1 MSAVWDVYG
10 SNFPGDKSDKPSET
24 PESAATGPALS
35 GAWDDMLAGHRLKLA
50 GSDGSDAPA
59 EPSSGG
65 EAPSWNEFVRQHQ
78 LPQREGDAPA
88 ARGSALSSAWDDL
101 LAGHRLPVEASE
113 PDAGPAKK
121 TGDSTLGNAWE
132 DMFAAQRQQISEA
145 EPEPVQRKGAPS
157 IFDLWD
163 GVYAERKIERLEG
176 SAPLPP
182 EQTETRGKLDQP
194 STLASIAG
202 AWFGRFNERLDDAEP
217 APSEAD
223 APSMFGVWGDLYSK
237 PNRAEEIANEAFT
250 GPVPDPLSDAP
261 GAAAAFQ
268 QWSELTPNKTLL
280 QRVSATAEESPAYR
294 PVQAYLSLLARRGAD
309 PQALLAR
316 QRLLG
321 QLLPHLNGIRYDGYR
336 VAVETFLAGCRNGE
350 RGAALQC
357 AREYFYFWIGDVR
370 RLASVA
376 GRQGFSTREVALE
389 NSAGFQS
396 LRERMGQEGFV
407 RFPPSLDIYLGHL
420 YEHGLS
426 SGELSRRESLVQ
438 ALIYLQGGAPYL
450 PERYR
455 MAVDALLMH
464 FSELADKSA
473 VVSLAREFFYYW
485 VSVPPASARAG

>member
-10 SNFPGDKSDKPSET
+10 SNFPGDKSAKSSET
-24 PESAATGPALS
+24 PESPATGPALS
-35 GAWDDMLAGHRLKLA
+35 GAWDDMLAGHRLKLSA
-50 GSDGSDAPA
+50 DDGASEPVAASAAAP
-59 EPSSGG
+59 
-65 EAPSWNEFVRQHQ
+65 
-78 LPQREGDAPA
+78 
-88 ARGSALSSAWDDL
+88 AWDDFVPPRDDVAAKGPVPSNAWDVL
-101 LAGHRLPVEASE
+101 LTGHRLPVEAAE
-113 PDAGPAKK
+113 PDAQPSKRGGNSAL
-121 TGDSTLGNAWE
+121 SNAWD
-132 DMFAAQRQQISEA
+132 DMFAAQRQQIGEA
-145 EPEPVQRKGAPS
+145 EPEPAKDRKGAPS

-163 GVYAERKIERLEG
+163 GVYTERKIERLE
-176 SAPLPP
+176 SQAPLPP
-182 EQTETRGKLDQP
+182 EQMATRGKLDQP

-202 AWFGRFNERLDDAEP
+202 AWFGRFEDRSGDAEP
-217 APSEAD
+217 APCAAD
-223 APSMFGVWGDLYSK
+223 APSMFGVWGDLYSQV
-237 PNRAEEIANEAFT
+237 NRIEEEAEEAFS
-250 GPVPDPLSDAP
+250 GPLPDPLSDAP
-261 GAAAAFQ
+261 GDAAAFQ
-268 QWSELTPNKTLL
+268 QWGELTPNKTLL
-280 QRVSATAEESPAYR
+280 QRASATAEESPAYR

-309 PQALLAR
+309 PQVLLAR

-438 ALIYLQGGAPYL
+438 ALIYLLNGAPYL